1 MHAIEVGE
9 LGDASVLKWVEK
21 PDPVP
26 GPGEVA
32 IRVSY
37 TGVNFA
43 DIQARR
49 GSYHGGEKPPFI
61 PGLDCA
67 GTITAVG
74 SGVDTLRAGQRV
86 AAFPFGGSYA
96 EIVIA
101 QAKLCYPLSD
111 AVSDQAAATILM
123 LVTAYN
129 TITLAGRMQKG
140 DTILIHAAAGGV
152 GSTAVQITRV
162 LGAGK
167 IFATAGD
174 AEKVAIAKKAGADV
188 AIDYNKEDFA
198 ERVKAETDGKGV
210 DVILDSV
217 AGDVFTKGLPVLA
230 NYGRYVIFGK
240 ASGKAGTVETDMLHS
255 SNRAVLGYSSGAMR
269 KQRPEGLRPAA
280 EATLQLV
287 AQGKVTPL
295 IGETYALKDASKA
308 HEHVESRKSH
318 GKTLLDAK

>member
-1 MHAIEVGE
+1 MHAIEVAE
-9 LGDASVLKWVEK
+9 LGDASVLTWVEK

-26 GPGEVA
+26 GAGEVA

-67 GTITAVG
+67 GTITAAG
-74 SGVDTLRAGQRV
+74 SGVADLRVGQRV

-101 QAKLCYPLSD
+101 KAELCYALPD

-129 TITLAGRMQKG
+129 TITLAGRFKKG
-140 DTILIHAAAGGV
+140 EAILVHAAAGGV
-152 GSTAVQITRV
+152 GSTAVQIARV

-174 AEKVAIAKKAGADV
+174 GEKVAIAKKAGADI

-210 DVILDSV
+210 DVVLDSV
-217 AGDVFTKGLPVLA
+217 AGDVFAKG
-230 NYGRYVIFGK
+230 
-240 ASGKAGTVETDMLHS
+240 
-255 SNRAVLGYSSGAMR
+255 
-269 KQRPEGLRPAA
+269 
-280 EATLQLV
+280 
-287 AQGKVTPL
+287 
-295 IGETYALKDASKA
+295 
-308 HEHVESRKSH
+308 
-318 GKTLLDAK
+318 

>member
-1 MHAIEVGE
+1 MHAIEVSE

-21 PDPVP
+21 PDPTP
-26 GPGEVA
+26 AADEVA
-32 IRVSY
+32 IRVAY

-61 PGLDCA
+61 PGLDCS

-74 SGVDTLRAGQRV
+74 SGVKDFRVGQRV
-86 AAFPFGGSYA
+86 AAFPFGGAYA
-96 EIVIA
+96 EVVT
-101 QAKLCYPLSD
+101 AKEALCYALPD
-111 AVSDQAAATILM
+111 DVSDQAAASILM

-129 TITLAGRMQKG
+129 TIVLAGRMQKG

-152 GSTAVQITRV
+152 GSTAVQIARV

-174 AEKVAIAKKAGADV
+174 PEKISIAHNCGADM
-188 AIDYNKEDFA
+188 AINYNTEDFA
-198 ERVKAETDGKGV
+198 ERIKTETGGKGV

-217 AGDVFTKGLPVLA
+217 AGDVFTHGMPILA
-230 NYGRYVIFGK
+230 NYGRYVIYGK
-240 ASGKAGTVETDMLHS
+240 ASGKPGTIETDMLHS

-280 EATLQLV
+280 DATLKMV
-287 AQGKVTPL
+287 AEKQIRPL
-295 IGETYALKDASKA
+295 IGETFALKDASKA
-308 HEHVESRKSH
+308 HQLVESRASH